1 MTLNITRGRIIRAL
15 KVILYGPEG
24 IGKTSLAACFPGVVF
39 IDTEGSTKSF
49 DVARL
54 PAPTSWEMLKAEV
67 QEVLSHA
74 DEVGTLC
81 IDTADAEATDTYTVS
96 IGRKEFESKV
106 YNAARTA
113 IGKKTPLTMEAIT
126 GGTIVVNANEVEPLL
141 GRLIDMFVLMGAL
154 TERDAAEIKT
164 VLAELMASLE
174 QGLPAGME
182 MPALEEI
189 NLSALE
195 GEGRFAL
202 VAVMHVVGVQ
212 GRRHDPVSAPCRHHL
227 YADRSHTDT

>member
-81 IDTADAEATDTYTVS
+81 IDTADWAERLCS
-96 IGRKEFESKV
+96 Q
-106 YNAARTA
+106 A
-113 IGKKTPLTMEAIT
+113 ICEKGKK
-126 GGTIVVNANEVEPLL
+126 GGIEDFGYGKGYTL
-141 GRLIDMFVLMGAL
+141 
-154 TERDAAEIKT
+154 
-164 VLAELMASLE
+164 LAEEFGKFLNLL
-174 QGLPAGME
+174 Q
-182 MPALEEI
+182 EI
-189 NLSALE
+189 IDNGINIKS
-195 GEGRFAL
+195 
-202 VAVMHVVGVQ
+202 
-212 GRRHDPVSAPCRHHL
+212 CC
-227 YADRSHTDT
+227 